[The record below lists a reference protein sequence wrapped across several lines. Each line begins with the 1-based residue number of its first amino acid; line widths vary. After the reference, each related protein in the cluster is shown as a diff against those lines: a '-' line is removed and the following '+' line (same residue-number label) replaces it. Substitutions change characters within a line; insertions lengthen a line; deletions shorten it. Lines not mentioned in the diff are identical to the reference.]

1 MVGIASPAPIR
12 STSIPLSRP
21 LVDDEIKEAVW
32 AAIASGHYIL
42 GAECREFEAALA
54 RSIGVRHVVLTS
66 SGTAALWLIFRALG
80 VKAGDEV
87 LVPSHTAFPTVE
99 AIVFAGATPV
109 FVDVDDTYGLDV
121 VDAVAKVTPRTI
133 GIVPV
138 HLYGQAVDLDA
149 VSQFVSRCGIWA
161 VEDCCQAI
169 GARWRGRPVGSFAR
183 ASAFSFYPSKNLTVL
198 GDGGAVA
205 TDDVVV
211 AEQCRRLRDHGRRGK
226 DLHVEIGFN
235 LRFNELNAAAG
246 RVGLRRLEAMND
258 RRRALAARYRAGLTR
273 MPVELPRERSEGRH
287 VYHLFVIRTPERDA
301 LRAFLA
307 GRGIETGIHY
317 PVPAHRQ
324 PAIQHLSAPSLPVTE
339 RLVGEILSL
348 PISAGHAEAE
358 VDEVVAAVQE
368 YFLRGRV

>member
-183 ASAFSFYPSKNLTVL
+183 ASAFSSTT
-198 GDGGAVA
+198 G
-205 TDDVVV
+205 
-211 AEQCRRLRDHGRRGK
+211 
-226 DLHVEIGFN
+226 
-235 LRFNELNAAAG
+235 
-246 RVGLRRLEAMND
+246 
-258 RRRALAARYRAGLTR
+258 
-273 MPVELPRERSEGRH
+273 PREVLMRM
-287 VYHLFVIRTPERDA
+287 A
-301 LRAFLA
+301 
-307 GRGIETGIHY
+307 
-317 PVPAHRQ
+317 
-324 PAIQHLSAPSLPVTE
+324 
-339 RLVGEILSL
+339 VG
-348 PISAGHAEAE
+348 
-358 VDEVVAAVQE
+358 
-368 YFLRGRV
+368 FMR

>member
-1 MVGIASPAPIR
+1 
-12 STSIPLSRP
+12 
-21 LVDDEIKEAVW
+21 
-32 AAIASGHYIL
+32 
-42 GAECREFEAALA
+42 
-54 RSIGVRHVVLTS
+54 
-66 SGTAALWLIFRALG
+66 
-80 VKAGDEV
+80 
-87 LVPSHTAFPTVE
+87 
-99 AIVFAGATPV
+99 
-109 FVDVDDTYGLDV
+109 
-121 VDAVAKVTPRTI
+121 
-133 GIVPV
+133 
-138 HLYGQAVDLDA
+138 
-149 VSQFVSRCGIWA
+149 
-161 VEDCCQAI
+161 
-169 GARWRGRPVGSFAR
+169 VGSFAR

-273 MPVELPRERSEGRH
+273 VPVELPRERSEGRH

-324 PAIQHLSAPSLPVTE
+324 PAIQHLTAPSLPVTE

-368 YFLRGRV
+368 YFGRGRV